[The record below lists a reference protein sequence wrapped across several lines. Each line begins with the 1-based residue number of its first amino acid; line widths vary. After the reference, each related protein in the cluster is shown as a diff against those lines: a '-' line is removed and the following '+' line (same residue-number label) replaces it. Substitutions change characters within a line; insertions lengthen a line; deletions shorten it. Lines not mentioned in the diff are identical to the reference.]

1 MYKIALVNMPFA
13 NLSLPS
19 IALTQI
25 KSMVER
31 ECDDVGAEV
40 LYLNHD
46 FADLI
51 GVEAYHDIAYVIY
64 LGDWIFRQA
73 AFPDLPDNSAA
84 YFQRYMPRRTEETVR
99 LKQLISTFRPK
110 LDDFLE
116 ELIDRYRLDRFAIV
130 GFTSMFTQTAA
141 CFAMARHIKQRNPEA
156 IVVMGGAN
164 CEAPM
169 GQELVRNF
177 RYVDYVFSGP
187 SLKSFPRFVHY
198 CRDGQREKIGEIA
211 GIFDQDSAE
220 KSREQAI
227 IGEELDLNEEIE
239 LDYDDFI
246 EFVRQKQPN
255 RGIRLTIPFET
266 SRGCWWGE
274 RAHCTFCGLNG
285 LTMEYRAMD
294 PDRAVKSISS
304 LFRYSS
310 VATRLES
317 VDNILPKSYLESVF
331 PKLDTPASMYLFY
344 EVKADLSEEDMRVLS
359 KARVKVLQPGIESL
373 ATSTLKLMKK
383 GVSSFN
389 NITFLMNCVVYDLYP
404 VWNLLIGFPRESAEI
419 YRKYLLDLPKLVHL
433 PPPTG
438 VYPVRFDRYSPYFKQ
453 AKEYGLDLKP
463 LPFYNLTYPFDEESL
478 RHMAYY
484 FGDQNYRAAYLQATA
499 EYIVRLQQL
508 IEVWKQRWKSGL
520 APALYRQHR
529 DGKEIISDSRSSEE
543 KTYELSDLSAQIL
556 ACLSRRKSVTEL
568 RAAFRDV
575 TETELT
581 DELTWLMDRNLIFDE
596 EDRYMSIVFRQKTE
610 RSRDKAL
617 IEESAV
623 TSGPP
628 VLGL

>member
-31 ECDDVGAEV
+31 ECDDAGAEV

-51 GVEAYHDIAYVIY
+51 GVEAYHEIAYVIY

-116 ELIDRYRLDRFAIV
+116 GLIDRYGLDQFAIV

-141 CFAMARHIKQRNPEA
+141 CFAMARHIKRRNPEA

-177 RYVDYVFSGP
+177 QYVDYVFSGP
-187 SLKSFPRFVHY
+187 SLKSFPRFVRY
-198 CRDGQREKIGEIA
+198 CRNGQREKIGEIA
-211 GIFDQDSAE
+211 GVFDQGSAE
-220 KSREQAI
+220 KARGQAI

-239 LDYDDFI
+239 LDYDDFV
-246 EFVRQKQPN
+246 ESVRQKQPN
-255 RGIRLTIPFET
+255 RSLRLTIPFET

-285 LTMEYRAMD
+285 LTMEYRAME
-294 PDRAVKSISS
+294 PDRALKSISS

-389 NITFLMNCVVYDLYP
+389 NITFLMNCLVYELHP

-419 YRKYLLDLPKLVHL
+419 YRKYLSDLPKLVHL

-453 AKEYGLDLKP
+453 AQEYGLDLKP
-463 LPFYNLTYPFDEESL
+463 LPFYSLTYPFDEESL

-484 FGDQNYRAAYLQATA
+484 FGDQNYRAGYMQATA
-499 EYIVRLQQL
+499 EYIARLQQL
-508 IEVWKQRWKSGL
+508 IEAWKQKWQSGPT
-520 APALYRQHR
+520 PALYMLNQ
-529 DGKEIISDSRSSEE
+529 GAKVIINDSRSGDET
-543 KTYELSDLSAQIL
+543 TYELSDLSARIL
-556 ACLSRRKSVTEL
+556 TYLARRKSVTEL
-568 RAAFRDV
+568 HDALRDV
-575 TETELT
+575 AETELT
-581 DELTWLMDRNLIFDE
+581 DALTWLMDRNLLFDE
-596 EDRYMSIVFRQKTE
+596 EDRYMSVVLRQKTE
-610 RSRDKAL
+610 RSWDKAL
-617 IEESAV
+617 IEESGV